1 MPMKHPPG
9 TPSIYVA
16 CLASY
21 NAGTLHGRWI
31 ECDQTAS
38 DIRDEIKQMLKQ
50 SSQPYAEEWAI
61 HDYEYFGSV
70 RLSEYECLDD
80 IAAFSEAYEEWGE
93 LFADVVNHCGGLG
106 RLEEAKRLLKDEY
119 SGEADSLAEWAEN
132 FLEETGSLE
141 NVPHELRSY
150 IDFERYGNDMDISGD
165 IFTIEADGKT
175 HVFWNR

>member
-1 MPMKHPPG
+1 MPMKHSPG

-31 ECDQTAS
+31 ECDRSAS
-38 DIRDEIKQMLKQ
+38 EIRDEIKKILKQ

-61 HDYEYFGSV
+61 HDYRYFGSV

-80 IAAFSEAYEEWGE
+80 IAAFAEAYEEWGE
-93 LFADVVNHCGGLG
+93 LFSELVNHCGGLSQLD
-106 RLEEAKRLLKDEY
+106 RAKCLLQDEY
-119 SGEADSLAEWAEN
+119 AGEGDSLADWAES
-132 FLEETGSLE
+132 FLEETGGLE
-141 NVPHELRSY
+141 NVPQNLRSY
-150 IDFERYGNDMDISGD
+150 IDFDSYGNDMDISGD
-165 IFTIEADGKT
+165 IFTLEVNGKT